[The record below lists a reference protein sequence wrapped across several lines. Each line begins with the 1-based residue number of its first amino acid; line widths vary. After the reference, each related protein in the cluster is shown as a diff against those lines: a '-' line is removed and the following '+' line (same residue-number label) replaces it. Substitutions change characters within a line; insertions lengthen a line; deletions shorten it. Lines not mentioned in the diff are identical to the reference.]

1 MKDIKNGMKA
11 VRLSDEKKQDIIDSV
26 INSGNSPAKR
36 TDLRTVGIISSA
48 AALVLIA
55 LAAVVFSALPG
66 RDDGIVL
73 VSENSSEHSVQKGQT
88 SASSLQGGTEP
99 AVSVQVSSLEPS
111 STPSEIITEP
121 IPAVSEPSQSEES
134 SAGQSTQ
141 PEPSVTEPSSQPEPS
156 ITEPSAQPEPSV
168 TEPSSQPEPQIS
180 EGKAPMKTVSLIVPD
195 ETELREYAGDMHRP
209 AGYNMNIGSGL
220 ALKMEITKGSGMRYA
235 VIIRRMNIDDL
246 LKALGTY
253 ADDTGLSAV
262 TVNGAP
268 SPRQNVFFARLTAEQ
283 IISLAENGARLS
295 YVGSGRGDIGKAD
308 FDTPEGIENYVDLL
322 GDEYAFDGD
331 EIRAY
336 PDIIDG

>member
-141 PEPSVTEPSSQPEPS
+141 PEPSVTEPSSQPEP
-156 ITEPSAQPEPSV
+156 
-168 TEPSSQPEPQIS
+168 QIS

-268 SPRQNVFFARLTAEQ
+268 SPRHNVFFARLTAEQ

>member
-141 PEPSVTEPSSQPEPS
+141 PEPSVTEPSSQPEP
-156 ITEPSAQPEPSV
+156 
-168 TEPSSQPEPQIS
+168 QIS

-246 LKALGTY
+246 LMALGTY

-283 IISLAENGARLS
+283 IISLAENGASLS

-308 FDTPEGIENYVDLL
+308 FDTPEGIENYVELL

>member
-134 SAGQSTQ
+134 SAGQST
-141 PEPSVTEPSSQPEPS
+141 
-156 ITEPSAQPEPSV
+156 QPEPSV

-308 FDTPEGIENYVDLL
+308 FDTPEGIENYVELL